1 MIYEY
6 ENINNVIESAKR
18 ILLQNGDCC
27 GIRCRECMF
36 SKYNVTDPEEVA
48 MCITIIRN
56 LSKKYLNEFNGYEDA
71 MYKLAKILISY
82 DDENIEVVNLE
93 EE

>member
-1 MIYEY
+1 MICEY
-6 ENINNVIESAKR
+6 ENINNVMESAEI

-27 GIRCRECMF
+27 GIGCRECMF
-36 SKYNVTDPEEVA
+36 SKYNVIDPEEVA
-48 MCITIIRN
+48 MCTTIIKN
-56 LSKKYLNEFNGYEDA
+56 LSKKYLNEFNDYRDA

-82 DDENIEVVNLE
+82 NSENIEIINLE